1 MFFTRQKD
9 PWNASYFHSK
19 DSELK
24 KKDLKIRSFSPPREK
39 MSVLSLLFSPH
50 IVSLQLKS
58 VSLIHLF

>member
-9 PWNASYFHSK
+9 PWNASYVHSK
-19 DSELK
+19 TQNK

-50 IVSLQLKS
+50 MVGLQLKS